1 MVRERTA
8 YVGELFVGEGGELL
22 REGTAEKGG
31 KQQEVDFF
39 MHTFGGKGGGKY
51 MVIRSAP
58 LTISPCLTGHSWPG
72 VYSLRC
78 HHQ

>member
-1 MVRERTA
+1 M
-8 YVGELFVGEGGELL
+8 GELFVGGGGELL
-22 REGTAEKGG
+22 REGAAEKGG
-31 KQQEVDFF
+31 NSKRWIFL